1 MDKQYTVEQLSDA
14 EKLAKILANI
24 QPKHRSLTVMMT
36 SSFVA
41 GMEAQKAIDDTATAT
56 A

>member
-1 MDKQYTVEQLSDA
+1 MGKEYTVEQLGDA

-24 QPKHRSLTVMMT
+24 PPERRSLTVMMT

-41 GMEAQKAIDDTATAT
+41 GMEAQQAIDETAIAS
-56 A
+56 